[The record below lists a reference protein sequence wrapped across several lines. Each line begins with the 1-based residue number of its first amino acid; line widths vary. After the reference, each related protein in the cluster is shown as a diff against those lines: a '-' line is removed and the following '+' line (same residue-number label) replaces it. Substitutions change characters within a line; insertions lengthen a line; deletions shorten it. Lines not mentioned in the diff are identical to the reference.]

1 MNAKEKAK
9 ELVEKYLNTIIH
21 FPYIDT
27 EDGNCIGTG
36 YMTHNSAVRCAINAV
51 DEILNARPLDPN
63 YVDWDDCGAAHQY
76 WYEAQKEE
84 ALEFWNDVK
93 SELQSL

>member
-1 MNAKEKAK
+1 MNAREKAS
-9 ELVEKYLNTIIH
+9 ELIVDFQLKCKTLDYQEAKQ
-21 FPYIDT
+21 
-27 EDGNCIGTG
+27 
-36 YMTHNSAVRCAINAV
+36 CALIAV
-51 DEILNARPLDPN
+51 DEILNTRPLDPN

-84 ALEFWNDVK
+84 ALEFWNNVK

>member
-1 MNAKEKAK
+1 MTPKEKANELMSK
-9 ELVEKYLNTIIH
+9 FVGISLSQVNELV
-21 FPYIDT
+21 
-27 EDGNCIGTG
+27 DGIRIRLAKE
-36 YMTHNSAVRCAINAV
+36 SALIAV
-51 DEILNARPLDPN
+51 EEILNSRPLDPN

-93 SELQSL
+93 SELQSF

>member
-1 MNAKEKAK
+1 MTPKEKAK
-9 ELVEKYLNTIIH
+9 DLLDKMERQTYKYQEYAGAIYKTCEIGYEGGKKCALIAVE
-21 FPYIDT
+21 
-27 EDGNCIGTG
+27 
-36 YMTHNSAVRCAINAV
+36 
-51 DEILNARPLDPN
+51 EILNARPLDPN

>member
-9 ELVEKYLNTIIH
+9 EIYCKYADALNIRDLQTTANP
-21 FPYIDT
+21 F
-27 EDGNCIGTG
+27 
-36 YMTHNSAVRCAINAV
+36 VKQCALISV

-84 ALEFWNDVK
+84 ALEFWKNVK

>member
-1 MNAKEKAK
+1 LIA
-9 ELVEKYLNTIIH
+9 VE
-21 FPYIDT
+21 
-27 EDGNCIGTG
+27 
-36 YMTHNSAVRCAINAV
+36 
-51 DEILNARPLDPN
+51 EILTARPLDPN

-84 ALEFWNDVK
+84 ALEFWNNVK

>member
-1 MNAKEKAK
+1 MTPKEKANELMSK
-9 ELVEKYLNTIIH
+9 FVGISLSQVNELVDGIRIRLAKESALIAVEEII
-21 FPYIDT
+21 
-27 EDGNCIGTG
+27 
-36 YMTHNSAVRCAINAV
+36 NS
-51 DEILNARPLDPN
+51 RPLDPN

-76 WYEAQKEE
+76 WYQAQKEE

>member
-1 MNAKEKAK
+1 MTPKEYAKQLIEKFEDFAFYSGKETQECNVVWNAKQCA
-9 ELVEKYLNTIIH
+9 LIAVE
-21 FPYIDT
+21 
-27 EDGNCIGTG
+27 
-36 YMTHNSAVRCAINAV
+36 
-51 DEILNARPLDPN
+51 EILNSRPLDPN
-63 YVDWDDCGAAHQY
+63 YVDWDDCGTAHQY

>member
-36 YMTHNSAVRCAINAV
+36 YMTYNSAVRCAINAV
-51 DEILNARPLDPN
+51 EEILQLCWNGNTDAKK
-63 YVDWDDCGAAHQY
+63 Y
-76 WYEAQKEE
+76 
-84 ALEFWNDVK
+84 WNDVK

>member
-9 ELVEKYLNTIIH
+9 ELIVDFQLKCKTLDYQEAKQCALIAVE
-21 FPYIDT
+21 
-27 EDGNCIGTG
+27 
-36 YMTHNSAVRCAINAV
+36 
-51 DEILNARPLDPN
+51 EILNARPLDPN

>member
-1 MNAKEKAK
+1 MSKFVGISLSQVNELVDGIRIRLAKESA
-9 ELVEKYLNTIIH
+9 LIAVE
-21 FPYIDT
+21 
-27 EDGNCIGTG
+27 
-36 YMTHNSAVRCAINAV
+36 
-51 DEILNARPLDPN
+51 EILNSRPLDPN

-93 SELQSL
+93 SELQSF

>member
-1 MNAKEKAK
+1 MTPKEKAK
-9 ELVEKYLNTIIH
+9 ELFTKFSGNTVH
-21 FPYIDT
+21 YD
-27 EDGNCIGTG
+27 
-36 YMTHNSAVRCAINAV
+36 AAKQCALIAV

-84 ALEFWNDVK
+84 ALEFWNNVK